1 MVEGNSLHGSD
12 NVSES
17 NIVNVYDERYLHGYR
32 DDLSGYETARC
43 AAIKDL
49 IIHILEINST
59 NLKILDYGCGS
70 GAHVKL
76 WERAFNE
83 PDLYFCDIS
92 PVALD
97 KLKEKHPRYS
107 ENVSIING
115 DKTDFKD
122 QQFDIIVSIEVMEHV
137 LNLDAYLD
145 EIYRLLKDGG
155 LFIWTTPCS
164 NPNSI
169 EYIFSRITNQIE
181 TTYEDYIR
189 WSWEDPTHIRRLDSE
204 QATNALINV
213 GFFEP
218 QIRFR
223 SHFFSFI
230 CTKLFVGPLRKY
242 SHHFIILDWKLF
254 KHFKNGASMVGVAK
268 RGR

>member
-1 MVEGNSLHGSD
+1 MVEESDLHGSG
-12 NVSES
+12 NASES
-17 NIVNVYDERYLHGYR
+17 KMANIYNERYLRGYR
-32 DDLSGYETARC
+32 DDLSGYEIARC

-49 IIHILEINST
+49 IIHILEIDST

-76 WERAFNE
+76 WEKVFNE

-97 KLKEKHPRYS
+97 KLKEKYPQYS
-107 ENVSIING
+107 ENVSIINE
-115 DKTDFKD
+115 DETDFKD
-122 QQFDIIVSIEVMEHV
+122 QQFDIIMSIEVMEHV
-137 LNLDAYLD
+137 LNLEAYLD

-169 EYIFSRITNQIE
+169 EYIFSKITNQIE
-181 TTYEDYIR
+181 TTHEGYIR
-189 WSWEDPTHIRRLDSE
+189 WRCEDPTHVRRLSSE
-204 QATNALINV
+204 QITKVLIYV
-213 GFFEP
+213 GFLKP
-218 QIRFR
+218 QILFR

-230 CTKLFVGPLRKY
+230 CTKLFVGPLHKY
-242 SHHFIILDWKLF
+242 SHYFISLDWKLF
-254 KHFKNGASMVGVAK
+254 KHFKNGASMIGVAR